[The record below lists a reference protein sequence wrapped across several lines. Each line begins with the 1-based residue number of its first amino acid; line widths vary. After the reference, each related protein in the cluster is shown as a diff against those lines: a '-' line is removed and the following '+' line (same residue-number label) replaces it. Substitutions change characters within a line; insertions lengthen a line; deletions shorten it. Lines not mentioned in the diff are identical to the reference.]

1 MADSVNERAMMF
13 TLLAKSLD
21 ILGELVSTTG
31 DPTTADLEPHV
42 NGLWQEIGSATYVIK
57 DSEVTI
63 SSHSRH
69 EGPEMTGD
77 IFNNIGPGATIINRS
92 FLSNSM
98 NDLQD
103 CWQADIADA
112 LRRVAEVIEQSGNS
126 EAAENF
132 DGVTEELAQ
141 LVPRK
146 AILKTLWAGTVAAVP
161 AIADMTDVVEKI
173 TGLFS

>member
-1 MADSVNERAMMF
+1 MADSENERAMMF

-31 DPTTADLEPHV
+31 DPALAAMEPHV
-42 NGLWQEIGSATYVIK
+42 DGLRQTIGSATYVIK

-69 EGPEMTGD
+69 EGLEMTGD
-77 IFNNIGPGATIINRS
+77 IFNNIGQGATIINRS

-98 NDLQD
+98 NKLQD
-103 CWQADIADA
+103 GGQADIADA
-112 LRRVAEVIEQSGNS
+112 LKRVAEVIEQSGNS

-132 DGVTEELAQ
+132 DAMTQELAQ
-141 LVPRK
+141 PVPRK
-146 AILKTLWAGTVAAVP
+146 AILKTLWAGTVAALPV
-161 AIADMTDVVEKI
+161 IADMTDVVEKVA
-173 TGLFS
+173 GLFS